1 MVLTDDPSPAV
12 IWAVLVWLPEDPA
25 VQAQQNQLYQ
35 DAFAVLVRT
44 VNPAAT
50 ADQQSSLAVQLGLSA
65 ELPPAADGTKAAAT
79 LEPQRYVLRA
89 LDISGV
95 PGVDTLIGVTGSAPS

>member
-1 MVLTDDPSPAV
+1 MVLTDDPSPAI

-35 DAFAVLVRT
+35 DAFGEQAI
-44 VNPAAT
+44 
-50 ADQQSSLAVQLGLSA
+50 LAGQLGLST
-65 ELPPAADGTKAAAT
+65 ELPPAADGTEAAAT

-95 PGVDTLIGVTGSAPS
+95 PGVDTLIGVTGSAPK